1 MQNSVP
7 QTLEVEFMAT
17 RRFTHHRDLLS
28 GFIRVHI
35 LHHATKAELYG
46 QWMIEELA
54 NHGYRLSP
62 GTLYPILHAME
73 QKGYLKS
80 RKERHGKTERRLY
93 WATPMGRKALAMV
106 RKYLAELQLE
116 VDEGSS
122 ESD

>member
-1 MQNSVP
+1 MSV
-7 QTLEVEFMAT
+7 E
-17 RRFTHHRDLLS
+17 RFTPHRDLLS

-35 LHHATKAELYG
+35 LHHAAEGEVYG

-54 NHGYRLSP
+54 DHGYRLSP

-80 RKERHGKTERRLY
+80 RRERHGRTERRLY
-93 WATPMGRKALAMV
+93 RATPTGRKALKLV

-116 VDEGSS
+116 VGNAGKSRRS
-122 ESD
+122 G